1 MAFKLD
7 FKIATKLLYLKLSLL
22 HKIWPPKLLL
32 MKQMHMEHL
41 RDKDAFSEL
50 GLCFLEL
57 TQLNT
62 DLVTKFRT
70 LLSEYILQWLP
81 WQLAAILEFKMATT
95 ESYIS
100 AYLSIQ
106 IS

>member
-22 HKIWPPKLLL
+22 YKILPPKLFL
-32 MKQMHMEHL
+32 MKQMHKEHL

-50 GLCFLEL
+50 GLCFFEL

-62 DLVTKFRT
+62 DLVTTFRT
-70 LLSEYILQWLP
+70 LYPEYIFTVV
-81 WQLAAILEFKMATT
+81 AMATGGHIGFQNGH
-95 ESYIS
+95 Y
-100 AYLSIQ
+100 
-106 IS
+106 

>member
-22 HKIWPPKLLL
+22 HKIWPPKVLF

-50 GLCFLEL
+50 GLCFFEV

-62 DLVTKFRT
+62 DLVTTLRT
-70 LLSEYILQWLP
+70 L
-81 WQLAAILEFKMATT
+81 
-95 ESYIS
+95 
-100 AYLSIQ
+100 
-106 IS
+106 